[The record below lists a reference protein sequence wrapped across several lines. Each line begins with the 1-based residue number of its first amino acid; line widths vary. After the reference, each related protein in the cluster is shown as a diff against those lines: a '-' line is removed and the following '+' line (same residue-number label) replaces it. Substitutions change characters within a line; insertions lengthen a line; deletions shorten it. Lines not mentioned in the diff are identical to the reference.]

1 VLGIL
6 RFFGWVVFT
15 AAMSFIF
22 LVLLDYGPSRFSE
35 GIRKESARVLAAV
48 DRRVDAVKAQAQSAA
63 GQGDA
68 ARTQAR

>member
-1 VLGIL
+1 ML

-15 AAMSFIF
+15 AMMSFIF
-22 LVLLDYGPSRFSE
+22 LVLLDYGPARFSE

-48 DRRVDAVKAQAQSAA
+48 DRRVDAVKAQAQA